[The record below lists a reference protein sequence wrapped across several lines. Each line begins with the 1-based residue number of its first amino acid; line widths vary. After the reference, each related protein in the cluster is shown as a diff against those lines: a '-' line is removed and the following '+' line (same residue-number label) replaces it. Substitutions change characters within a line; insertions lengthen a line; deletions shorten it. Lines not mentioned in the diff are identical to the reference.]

1 VTRATALTVAGLVAM
16 GAVTGCSDSGT
27 DEPPTLDRIDGP
39 AQVDPSYEPFATDRA
54 APSVTEADG

>member
-1 VTRATALTVAGLVAM
+1 VTRAAALTVAGLVAM
-16 GAVTGCSDSGT
+16 AAVAGCSDSGA

-54 APSVTEADG
+54 APSTTEADG